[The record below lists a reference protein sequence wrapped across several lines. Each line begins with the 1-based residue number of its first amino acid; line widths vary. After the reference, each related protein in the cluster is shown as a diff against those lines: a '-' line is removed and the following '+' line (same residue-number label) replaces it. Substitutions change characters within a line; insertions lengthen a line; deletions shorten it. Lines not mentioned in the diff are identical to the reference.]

1 LRNNSRYIG
10 DNVYCKTC
18 EKYCGHEY
26 ALRDGVFYEA
36 GTDKVYCSDDCC
48 DNDQPVYCAECGMTA
63 VEKKGNLCQYCT
75 IAKEHG
81 DEAADAWLEAQLPPK
96 KPPMAVRHVEVN
108 KEKQGEHSL
117 NDRDAK
123 VRRI

>member
-1 LRNNSRYIG
+1 M
-10 DNVYCKTC
+10 
-18 EKYCGHEY
+18 
-26 ALRDGVFYEA
+26 VFSMKRA
-36 GTDKVYCSDDCC
+36 PTRSTVPTIVAIMIS
-48 DNDQPVYCAECGMTA
+48 PTA

-117 NDRDAK
+117 NDRDAR